1 MTTKQKLAIATKQ
14 AKQRLIEAADAAL
27 VAQGRA
33 ARARQRKRA
42 RKTAFKAVA
51 KTLAFAGAATAAVSG
66 ARAGTRALRRRAAA
80 TTTCPVPT
88 GRFPTLRCHERGAH
102 SPWRSSCR

>member
-1 MTTKQKLAIATKQ
+1 MTTKQKLVIATKR
-14 AKQRLIEAADAAL
+14 AKQRLIEAADGAL
-27 VAQGRA
+27 VAQGKA

-51 KTLAFAGAATAAVSG
+51 KTLAFAGAATAAVIG

-80 TTTCPVPT
+80 TT
-88 GRFPTLRCHERGAH
+88 
-102 SPWRSSCR
+102 